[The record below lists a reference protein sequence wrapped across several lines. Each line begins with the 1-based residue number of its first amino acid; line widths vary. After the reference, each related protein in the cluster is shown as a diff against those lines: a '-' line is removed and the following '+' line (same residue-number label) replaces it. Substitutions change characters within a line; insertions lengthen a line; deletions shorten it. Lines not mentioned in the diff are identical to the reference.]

1 MMASW
6 ICLYWYLRMTRLF
19 CHNADLQSHIA
30 LPCGCHGAQFYTS
43 NLPFW
48 WMPDKI
54 LWFLFDMCYV
64 TLYLWQKVF
73 FLNHYHDIKVHML
86 YFNFCLCHLNFDIL
100 CSFSVF
106 FRLEVWVQ
114 FHDYKFKKSVTVSCT
129 HYEHKL
135 CICVKS
141 FKIFEY
147 ELGY

>member
-1 MMASW
+1 MMGNW

-30 LPCGCHGAQFYTS
+30 LPCGCGSQFYTS

-86 YFNFCLCHLNFDIL
+86 YLISVSVTSILIFCAH
-100 CSFSVF
+100 SQYF

-114 FHDYKFKKSVTVSCT
+114 FHDYKFKKSVTISCT
-129 HYEHKL
+129 NYEHKIVHL
-135 CICVKS
+135 C
-141 FKIFEY
+141 
-147 ELGY
+147 